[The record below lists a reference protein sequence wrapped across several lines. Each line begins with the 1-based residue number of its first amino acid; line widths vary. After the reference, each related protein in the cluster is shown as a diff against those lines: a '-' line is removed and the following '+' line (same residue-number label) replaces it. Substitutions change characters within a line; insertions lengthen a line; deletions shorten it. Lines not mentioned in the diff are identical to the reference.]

1 VKSATSTFGQ
11 RVAKERAQRGWTL
24 RQLAGLSGLPY
35 ARIHRI
41 ETDPAR
47 EITFLDAVRLADAF
61 GIPAAWLVNGSQ
73 IKDRLAAAARSSTEA
88 EIGEAIDAVLP
99 VLELAAQLDELDEL
113 DELDDGAAS
122 RPVSVEQPRHRTS
135 PREWGREQA
144 ERVRT
149 DWGVPS
155 GPVHDLARPIEA
167 GSGAMV
173 VVAAFP
179 EGVDGLALTDP
190 QTGNSLLAVG
200 ETVHWERQ
208 RFTLAHELG
217 HLVAGDRVVEAVT
230 PTSSS
235 PTETAA
241 SEFAR
246 NFLVPLADLRNRAA
260 ARTEPWDELA
270 VATLAWEYRVSPA
283 VMAIQ
288 LRRANLAADSL
299 VTRVSQVSANTWS
312 MLGGWQPERHSLTAG
327 SEARRVPPALVARA
341 LQAWTRA
348 LIPTATIA
356 RLLAE
361 DTTAVEQRLHEL
373 GVQRDASLLATV

>member
-1 VKSATSTFGQ
+1 MSTATSSFGQ
-11 RVAKERAQRGWTL
+11 RIAKERAYRGWTL
-24 RQLAGLSGLPY
+24 RHLATLSGLPY

-73 IKDRLAAAARSSTEA
+73 IKDRVLAAARSSEA
-88 EIGEAIDAVLP
+88 EVDEAIDAVLP
-99 VLELAAQLDELDEL
+99 VLELAAQLDEL
-113 DELDDGAAS
+113 GAAPS
-122 RPVSVEQPRHRTS
+122 HQRASLEQPRHRTS
-135 PREWGREQA
+135 PRDWGRDNA
-144 ERVRT
+144 ERLRAAW
-149 DWGVPS
+149 DVPS
-155 GPVHDLARPIEA
+155 GPVHDLARLIEER
-167 GSGAMV
+167 SGAMV

-179 EGVDGLALTDP
+179 DEVDGLTLTDP
-190 QTGNSLLAVG
+190 QAGNTVLAVG

-230 PTSSS
+230 VTSSS

-246 NFLVPLADLRNRAA
+246 NFLVPLADLRTRAEG
-260 ARTEPWDELA
+260 RTEPWDELA

-283 VMAIQ
+283 VLAIQ
-288 LRRANLAADSL
+288 LRRAGLAPDSL
-299 VTRVSQVSANTWS
+299 VGRVSQLSANSWS
-312 MLGGWQPERHSLTAG
+312 VLGGWEPERHSLAAASAT
-327 SEARRVPPALVARA
+327 RRVPPALIEQAVRA
-341 LQAWTRA
+341 WKRT
-348 LIPTATIA
+348 LIPSATIA

-361 DTTAVEQRLHEL
+361 ETEAVEARLREL
-373 GVQRDASLLATV
+373 GIGQDESLLAIV